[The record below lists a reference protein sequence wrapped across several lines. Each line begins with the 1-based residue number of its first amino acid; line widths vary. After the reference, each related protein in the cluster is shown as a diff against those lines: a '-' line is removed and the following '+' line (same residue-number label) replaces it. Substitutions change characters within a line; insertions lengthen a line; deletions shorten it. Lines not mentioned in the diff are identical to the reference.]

1 MCQERLED
9 VLDLLGL
16 ELQMAVNCHVGA
28 GNQPWVLSHPQWL
41 ILVIL

>member
-16 ELQMAVNCHVGA
+16 ELQMAMSCHGPA
-28 GNQPWVLSHPQWL
+28 RGVLGID
-41 ILVIL
+41 ILVSWRNS